1 MPAVASAMALRASP
15 EVAAPRWNVTVTKSS
30 YTDTCLIKFPELE
43 VTVRKVSDNVPDL
56 DEESEVKAVTK
67 RGHETFTIGLRKNNM
82 IDLHYRKWIP
92 PVGDFIGYPFQQ
104 TTMRNLDQQDLCRS
118 LYDEIMSLIE
128 DEVSEETCD
137 DVAAHI
143 VNKHRG
149 PGSEHDAGEQWM
161 RQYLIG
167 MKDKWG
173 LGTENSPLFPKAS
186 HRSSP
191 ATEAALDELR
201 KWGLSGTDEGLVD
214 VGANIATLSD
224 GLLVQQLRRSWAAG
238 VRRIVVTGTS
248 VRRSKWAEE
257 LCRVRVDEVMGSDK
271 AHRPQLFFTA
281 GVHPHE
287 VKNCDENT
295 IAELRQLAASP
306 YCVAIGECGLDYDRM
321 FSTRESQLDWF
332 DKQVA
337 SASELH
343 MPLFLHER
351 DRGRG
356 GGPLGSDQD
365 CLRILSKHRIDPKL
379 AVFHCFTGS
388 RQVAQE
394 YMQKGYWIGLTGTVA
409 VAKALAELMNVSVEE
424 VAEMTTGN
432 VLKLFPKI
440 SQVDGDEHPS
450 DDEGFC
456 TVSEVMYYPRMNCWR
471 VGWTEKGRPR
481 HRLFRVQGGTFLDAK
496 SKAEKFRKLLESCGR
511 VDNRRTVRHT
521 RMEYLTTKRERKMR
535 ARAFHMH
542 SKGLF

>member
-1 MPAVASAMALRASP
+1 
-15 EVAAPRWNVTVTKSS
+15 
-30 YTDTCLIKFPELE
+30 
-43 VTVRKVSDNVPDL
+43 
-56 DEESEVKAVTK
+56 
-67 RGHETFTIGLRKNNM
+67 
-82 IDLHYRKWIP
+82 
-92 PVGDFIGYPFQQ
+92 
-104 TTMRNLDQQDLCRS
+104 
-118 LYDEIMSLIE
+118 
-128 DEVSEETCD
+128 
-137 DVAAHI
+137 
-143 VNKHRG
+143 
-149 PGSEHDAGEQWM
+149 
-161 RQYLIG
+161 
-167 MKDKWG
+167 
-173 LGTENSPLFPKAS
+173 
-186 HRSSP
+186 
-191 ATEAALDELR
+191 
-201 KWGLSGTDEGLVD
+201 
-214 VGANIATLSD
+214 
-224 GLLVQQLRRSWAAG
+224 
-238 VRRIVVTGTS
+238 
-248 VRRSKWAEE
+248 
-257 LCRVRVDEVMGSDK
+257 MGSGEG
-271 AHRPQLFFTA
+271 HRPQLFFTA

-295 IAELRQLAASP
+295 ISELRQLAASP

-321 FSTRESQLDWF
+321 FSAREDQLAWF

-337 SASELH
+337 LASDLH

-356 GGPLGSDQD
+356 GGTLGSDQD

-394 YMQKGYWIGLTGTVA
+394 YIQKGYWIGLTGYLCMRERGASIRSLVSCGYLPLSRLVLETDCPYMKGDDDYYDVDCLSGTKKTEPAGTVA

-424 VAEMTTGN
+424 VAERTTEN

-440 SQVDGDEHPS
+440 SEVDGDEHPS
-450 DDEGFC
+450 DDEGFWYRPPNPKVTRHPHIQSAWRALPEREAVVDGFAKYFPKNYQLQQFVATVRDGRFC
-456 TVSEVMYYPRMNCWR
+456 GTDYPYNLLPENFWKRRRYNVEHDKIPYDMSTVSEVMYYPRMNCWR